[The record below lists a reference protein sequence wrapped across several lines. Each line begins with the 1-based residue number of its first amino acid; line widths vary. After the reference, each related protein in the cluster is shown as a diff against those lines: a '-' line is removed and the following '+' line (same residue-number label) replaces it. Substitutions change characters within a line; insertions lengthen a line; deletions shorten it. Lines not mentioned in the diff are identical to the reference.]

1 MQFSRYRRLILKKW
15 WLLALLEVIAVV
27 ATSYYSLNQPI
38 YYSAKTTLILNPG
51 VANPLVPYLDTN
63 NTYVNTMADN
73 YNLVMKS
80 DRFLTNIIARLDFPI
95 SMEDLKK
102 SFSSKLAPNTLFYY
116 ISATAS
122 SPEKAQKIA
131 TIVTQLFLT
140 EGLNPTQPGTAETED
155 ILALTAKRQR
165 EEIKTLQTEVEELN
179 TRLRQLR
186 SSDLSDPKISEQ
198 TRQLSQEL
206 KDRLDMQS
214 RLILAVS
221 ELEKKESSAA
231 HNSAALVDEAKLPLQ
246 PESNQLWRNL
256 LFAIVTTLALSIGVI
271 VLLDYL
277 DYTVRSS
284 DELAQL
290 TDCTIIGLIP
300 LIRSELPSRTTT
312 LTGDVSHKLDARLVT
327 TTDFSSPAS
336 ESYRALRTNV
346 LFSSFIDSSTTTES
360 KTGEKPETHLK
371 SLLIT
376 STVSSEGKSLTAA
389 NLAITFAQAGSKVL
403 LVDADLRKPSL
414 HRLFNLPNE
423 TGFSDLILAG
433 PEQAVSFLQKTAI
446 PDLRLLTAGNL
457 PPNPSELLTSLKAAA
472 IMAML
477 ERMAD
482 LVIFDSPPV
491 SLVTDATVLANRVA
505 QVMLVVGW
513 GNARRDT
520 LITTIANLKKVRANL
535 IGTVL
540 NRVQE
545 EPGKGYH
552 YYKGYGS

>member
-165 EEIKTLQTEVEELN
+165 EEIKALQTEIEELN

-300 LIRSELPSRTTT
+300 LIQSEPPSRTTT
-312 LTGDVSHKLDARLVT
+312 LTGDISHKLDARLVT

-513 GNARRDT
+513 GNTRRDT